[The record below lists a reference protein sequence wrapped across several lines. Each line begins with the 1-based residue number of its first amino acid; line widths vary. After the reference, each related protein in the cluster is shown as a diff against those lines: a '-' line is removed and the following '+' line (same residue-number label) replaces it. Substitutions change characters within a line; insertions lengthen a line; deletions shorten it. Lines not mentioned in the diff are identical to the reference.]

1 MMYTDQ
7 NFVISH
13 YFNSISY
20 LMKTISAKMPTA
32 ADGFEEFK
40 VRGSALRHIGES
52 LAAVQGNFLLIAS
65 LVKGC
70 GFQLK
75 HFALSLKADQHHMV
89 PACGAHNPR
98 SPLAESGYL
107 WEGISTLF
115 LLIANS
121 YKNTDLHKGME
132 GLSYDIKN
140 FSKTLGEYRIAMEES
155 EFLRAANILT
165 EASVNLNKVGSSF
178 SRTAKYFGLNSRPL
192 TNDQS

>member
-1 MMYTDQ
+1 
-7 NFVISH
+7 
-13 YFNSISY
+13 
-20 LMKTISAKMPTA
+20 MPTA

-52 LAAVQGNFLLIAS
+52 LAAVSKQFDLSANALLTTSPSAVQGNFLLIAS